1 MYTYLQ
7 AARSIAAFAGICD
20 RGNMDDMYEAA
31 QSDSTSLHAM
41 TVLHELNY
49 DTEKA
54 LKILVKTNQTA
65 KMFEKK
71 WNEEDQVKNFRY

>member
-1 MYTYLQ
+1 
-7 AARSIAAFAGICD
+7 
-20 RGNMDDMYEAA
+20 MYEAA
-31 QSDSTSLHAM
+31 QCDSTSLHAM
-41 TVLHELNY
+41 TVLHELSY

-71 WNEEDQVKNFRY
+71 WN